1 MAAELGTT
9 NDPKALVPG
18 DADALHRT
26 SVSMTAY
33 GDMLCEAGEGLK
45 RIDSSEG
52 WSGEAAEQF
61 RSAFDGE
68 PIKWLE
74 AGDCFHYAATA
85 LERYGGTLTWA
96 QVQAGEAI
104 RMWNEGEAATQSAQA
119 EHARL
124 VERAQQQVP
133 AGAPPAD
140 DIPFTDPGEAKR
152 QAARE
157 TLSKARSDLAAAG
170 EAAADAIGRARDK
183 APDTRSW
190 LAKAGDAVGDAAG
203 TVVNAFASVGN
214 AAINHPGMVLGL
226 AGGAALT
233 AVSAAG
239 ETAGVL
245 LDATGV
251 GALGGVPLG
260 AVSTA
265 GIATGV
271 GIMGASMAGL
281 AAEAAGDDEVNPID
295 TSDDVVEST
304 EPLPAEQTTKT
315 DRIKEHLTEKDLDA
329 ARRELNG
336 EVVAR
341 KPNGEPWDH
350 VDEVQNAQRG
360 LVNRIEQINRQL
372 GDSRTTPEQRAGLE
386 SELSEASRL
395 LDHSEGYVPRG

>member
-1 MAAELGTT
+1 MSELGTT
-9 NDPKALVPG
+9 SAPKALVPG
-18 DADALHRT
+18 DADAVHRT
-26 SVSMTAY
+26 SVSMSAY

-52 WSGEAAEQF
+52 WNGEAAEQF
-61 RSAFDGE
+61 RAAFEGE
-68 PIKWLE
+68 PLKWRE

-85 LERYGGTLTWA
+85 LERYGEALTWA
-96 QVQAGEAI
+96 QGQAGEAI
-104 RMWNEGEAATQSAQA
+104 RLWDEGEAATRRAQA
-119 EHARL
+119 EHAQA
-124 VERAQQQVP
+124 VGRAQQE
-133 AGAPPAD
+133 APPGGQPV
-140 DIPFTDPGEAKR
+140 DIPFLDPGEAKR
-152 QAARE
+152 QAARDVLG
-157 TLSKARSDLAAAG
+157 TARSDLATAG
-170 EAAADAIGRARDK
+170 ETAADAVGRARDK

-190 LAKAGDAVGDAAG
+190 LAQAGDAAGDAAG
-203 TVVNAFASVGN
+203 TVVNAFASFGN
-214 AAINHPGMVLGL
+214 AAINHPGMALGL
-226 AGGAALT
+226 VGGAALT
-233 AVSAAG
+233 SVSAAG
-239 ETAGVL
+239 ETVGVA

-251 GALGGVPLG
+251 GAIGGLPLG

-281 AAEAAGDDEVNPID
+281 ASEAAGDDAVNPID
-295 TSDDVVEST
+295 TRDDVVEST
-304 EPLPAEQTTKT
+304 EPLPAEQGTKT

-372 GDSRTTPEQRAGLE
+372 GDSRTTAEQRAGLE